1 MINFSLCYKFYGLT
15 TSLDYLEIPYLIS
28 VIGDSKFKIILKDF
42 KKHII
47 NYLFKK
53 L

>member
-1 MINFSLCYKFYGLT
+1 MNPSYELDLNIPKI
-15 TSLDYLEIPYLIS
+15 DYLEIPYLIS
-28 VIGDSKFKIILKDF
+28 IIGDSKFKIILKDF